1 MGEFLYGNDSYI
13 LYYIFVHSA
22 NLQQMSNQANIPSL
36 TSKDTVQQ
44 KSNSAQYSHK
54 IPDNFNT
61 ITQHQDGCS
70 YV

>member
-1 MGEFLYGNDSYI
+1 MIKISIHELIHDRS
-13 LYYIFVHSA
+13 FVHSA